1 MEFSEKFV
9 ERNIAEL
16 CRDYDR
22 ICGANK
28 NLARV
33 VPTYV
38 DSLKPVH
45 RRTLYIMFSQYGRSL
60 RKVARVTGDT
70 IGRIHM
76 HGPSSVY
83 ACLVNMA
90 QWWNNNIPLIEGEG
104 NYGSVSGD
112 GAGAD
117 RYIQAKLSNFA
128 WACFFEDWKE
138 SAVDMVLGADE
149 ETYEPLYLPAKYP
162 IILLNGCLGIGYG
175 DSSNIPPFNFKEVVE
190 TTMKLMKDPDAE
202 ILLIPDSPTGCNI
215 VSGNFKKITEFGSG
229 VYSMRCKY
237 EVDTAENM
245 IKIIALPY
253 QVSVN
258 SIREKIADIK
268 EKNGLPELVNMQDF
282 SGKVVDLRLYI
293 RNDVNPYKFM
303 RKLIEEIGGLER
315 SYPVNITVID
325 DYKSYDWSI
334 KKLLVEWI
342 RYRREQKRVVVNH
355 KRTNLLA
362 EQRTN
367 DVKIFLMSEN
377 NLQNVIDLFRTS
389 RNKADIEKRLIEEY
403 KNSIIKMDS
412 LQAKTLSEIKGYEL
426 CIDTYEKCLLNRIE
440 ILKDLEEIEIILNM
454 EHGIDKLIVEELLEG
469 VKKFGKPR
477 GSNVVPYKISV
488 DTEVAGECIL
498 QLSDGIILRK
508 TATNVDEEPLPSDI
522 NGFATKVH
530 NDSSFIAI
538 DENGC
543 FAFITVKELPVDQ
556 EVPLVRFI
564 KKPLANIVALL
575 PFDIDSTKCCTLIS
589 QNGIIKKF
597 KISEMRPSKNP
608 CIDIGKSDKLVKGIV
623 SKDVVSHK
631 DILVFTKNGYG
642 QRLDPN
648 DIKLTSFFAK
658 GTNGFK
664 MAKDDEIV
672 GCYSIDGSN
681 LYLLYMTVKGKGRL
695 NLSEYLPVRENK
707 HDTMVR
713 LIVLNERDYLL
724 SVIGCNRTDKLQVFY
739 NDSTTETINLKSIS
753 EGTMSSM
760 PEKVVS
766 KNMVSGIIVKVKLL

>member
-1 MEFSEKFV
+1 
-9 ERNIAEL
+9 
-16 CRDYDR
+16 
-22 ICGANK
+22 
-28 NLARV
+28 
-33 VPTYV
+33 
-38 DSLKPVH
+38 
-45 RRTLYIMFSQYGRSL
+45 
-60 RKVARVTGDT
+60 
-70 IGRIHM
+70 
-76 HGPSSVY
+76 
-83 ACLVNMA
+83 MA

-112 GAGAD
+112 EAGAD

-128 WACFFEDWKE
+128 WAGFFEDWKE

-149 ETYEPLYLPAKYP
+149 ETWEPLYLPAKYP
-162 IILLNGCLGIGYG
+162 IVLLNGCLGIGYG

-190 TTMKLMKDPDAE
+190 ATIKLMKNPDVD
-202 ILLIPDSPTGCNI
+202 ILLIPDSPTGCD
-215 VSGNFKKITEFGSG
+215 VVAGNFKKITESGSG
-229 VYSMRCKY
+229 IYSMRCKY
-237 EVDTAENM
+237 EIDTAENV
-245 IKIIALPY
+245 IKILALPY

-268 EKNGLPELVNMQDF
+268 EKNGLPELINMQDL
-282 SGKVVDLRLYI
+282 SGKIVDLRLFV

-303 RKLIEEIGGLER
+303 RKLIDEIGGLER

-334 KKLLVEWI
+334 RKLLIEWI

-355 KRTNLLA
+355 KRTDLLA

-377 NLQNVIDLFRTS
+377 NLQNVIELFKTS
-389 RNKADIEKRLIEEY
+389 RNKVEIERRLIDEY
-403 KNSIIKMDS
+403 KNSIIRMDS

-426 CIDTYEKCLLNRIE
+426 SIETYEKCLARRLDL
-440 ILKDLEEIEIILNM
+440 LKELEEIEASLNV
-454 EHGIDKLIVEELLEG
+454 ENGIDKLIVEELLDG
-469 VKKFGKPR
+469 VKRFGHPR
-477 GSNVVPYKISV
+477 KSNVVPYKISV

-498 QLSDGIILRK
+498 QLSDGVILRK
-508 TATNVDEEPLPSDI
+508 TATNVDEEPLPADI
-522 NGFATKVH
+522 NGFAVKVH

-564 KKPLANIVALL
+564 KKPLGNIVALL
-575 PFDIDSTKCCTLIS
+575 PFDIESNKCCTLIS
-589 QNGIIKKF
+589 QNGVIKKF

-608 CIDIGKSDKLVKGIV
+608 CIDIAKGDKLVKGIV
-623 SKDVVSHK
+623 SKDVISHK

-664 MAKDDEIV
+664 LAQDDEIV

-681 LYLLYMTVKGKGRL
+681 QYLLYMTVKGKGRL
-695 NLSEYLPVRENK
+695 NLSEYLPVRESK

-713 LIVLNERDYLL
+713 LIVLNERDSLL
-724 SVIGCNRTDKLQVFY
+724 SVIGCNRTDKLQIFY
-739 NDSTTETINLKSIS
+739 NDSTNEIIKLKTIP
-753 EGTMSSM
+753 EGTMSST
-760 PEKVVS
+760 PEKVVL
-766 KNMVSGIIVKVKLL
+766 KNMVSVSVVKVKLI